1 LINPIAEAEERID
14 RPFRREVKLAMNSA
28 RHTYRAYRSVASA
41 TLQPMR
47 GFTLVELLVVIAII
61 GVLVALLLPAVQA
74 AREAARRSQ
83 CMNNLRQLGLA
94 ALNHESG
101 KQTFPIGRRAGFEQR
116 LQSDGSYKMETIQ
129 QWSHLAHI
137 LPYAE
142 QTSVHALVDFKV
154 NSAESPAKLI
164 QIGFFLCP
172 SDFAEDRMNVTVCH
186 GGGWENAGRTNYHGN
201 GGSDTGQSKT
211 ISGVVVEQNNG
222 IFVTNLA
229 VRMKHITDGGSHT
242 ALYSESIRGDGD
254 NEQIEY
260 PGDWFRI
267 SGTNQTADVVYAKCS
282 GLNPPTGTGGSQFSC
297 RGRNWVHGDYTT
309 TRYNHVMPPN
319 AASCSQTSAGNVN
332 AIPINEDGGATTA
345 SSSHSGGVNL
355 ACADGS
361 MHFVSDGVDRLVWN
375 ALGSRDGDETIA
387 ASPF

>member
-1 LINPIAEAEERID
+1 M
-14 RPFRREVKLAMNSA
+14 RPFEDIRPFEPR
-28 RHTYRAYRSVASA
+28 VACCER
-41 TLQPMR
+41 QR

-83 CMNNLRQLGLA
+83 CMNNIRQLAVA
-94 ALNHESG
+94 ALNHESA
-101 KQTFPIGRRAGFEQR
+101 KEEFPLGRGVGFRQEV
-116 LQSDGSYKMETIQ
+116 QSDGSIKSVTIE

-142 QTSVHALVDFKV
+142 QTSVHDVVDFNI
-154 NSAESPAKLI
+154 NSASSPAKLI

-172 SDFAEDRMNVTVCH
+172 SDFAEDRMNVPTCH
-186 GGGWENAGRTNYHGN
+186 AGGWENAGRTNYHGN

-211 ISGVVVEQNNG
+211 VGGVVVEQNNG
-222 IFVTNLA
+222 VFVSNLA
-229 VRMKHITDGGSHT
+229 VAMKHITDGASNT
-242 ALYSESIRGDGD
+242 ALYSESIRGDGNND
-254 NEQIEY
+254 AVEY

-267 SGTNQTADVVYAKCS
+267 PGTNQTAEVVYTRCS
-282 GLNPPTGTGGSQFSC
+282 GLNPPTGTGGSQWSC
-297 RGRNWVHGDYTT
+297 RGRNWVHGDYAT

-319 AASCSQTSAGNVN
+319 GISCSQSSMGNIN

-345 SSSHSGGVNL
+345 SSLHSGGVNV

-361 MHFVSDGVDRLVWN
+361 THFVADSVDRLVWS

-387 ASPF
+387 TSPF

>member
-1 LINPIAEAEERID
+1 
-14 RPFRREVKLAMNSA
+14 
-28 RHTYRAYRSVASA
+28 
-41 TLQPMR
+41 MR

-83 CMNNLRQLGLA
+83 CINNLRQLGVA
-94 ALNHESG
+94 AINYESSR
-101 KQTFPIGRRAGFEQR
+101 KMFPIGRRSGTTVNAQG
-116 LQSDGSYKMETIQ
+116 QSVTIK
-129 QWSHLAHI
+129 QWGHLAHI

-142 QTSVHALVDFKV
+142 QSSVHGLIDFTE
-154 NSAESPAKLI
+154 SSGESPARLV
-164 QIGFFLCP
+164 QVSFFLCP
-172 SDFAEDRMNVTVCH
+172 TDFREDRMNVPICSS
-186 GGGWENAGRTNYHGN
+186 GGEWADAGRTNYHGN

-229 VRMKHITDGGSHT
+229 VRMKHITDGASHT

-254 NEQIEY
+254 NEQIEH

-319 AASCSQTSAGNVN
+319 GISCSQTSAGNVN

-361 MHFVSDGVDRLVWN
+361 THFVSDGVDRLVWN
-375 ALGSRDGDETIA
+375 ALGSRDGDETIGV
-387 ASPF
+387 SPF